1 MPQAEATIVSLF
13 CHVFQYYSE
22 IVQVQFIE
30 QVNIILQKEL
40 IESAEKHPEWKD
52 KSIKEGDLFARVCG
66 LKEPRGR
73 VRVLGLGPT
82 PQDLGT
88 PGTRGKLSTRV
99 LVEMQGRREAEN
111 RYNMLQGHVQ
121 QMEER
126 MNRMELML
134 ASQGRH
140 NLETPS
146 SHNGSNSRQVMN
158 YFQLFSLH
166 H

>member
-1 MPQAEATIVSLF
+1 ML
-13 CHVFQYYSE
+13 FQYCSE
-22 IVQVQFIE
+22 IVEVEFIE
-30 QVNIILQKEL
+30 LVNIILQKEL
-40 IESAEKHPEWKD
+40 IENAEKHPEWKE
-52 KSIKEGDLFARVCG
+52 KSIQEGDLFAHVCG
-66 LKEPRGR
+66 MKEPRGR

-99 LVEMQGRREAEN
+99 LVEMEGRREAEN
-111 RYNMLQGHVQ
+111 RFNMLEGHVL
-121 QMEER
+121 QMQEQ

-146 SHNGSNSRQVMN
+146 SQHGSNSQQVMN
-158 YFQLFSLH
+158 YFHILSMH

>member
-1 MPQAEATIVSLF
+1 MEG
-13 CHVFQYYSE
+13 
-22 IVQVQFIE
+22 
-30 QVNIILQKEL
+30 
-40 IESAEKHPEWKD
+40 
-52 KSIKEGDLFARVCG
+52 KSIQEGDLFARACG
-66 LKEPRGR
+66 MKEPRGR
-73 VRVLGLGPT
+73 VRVLGLGRT

-99 LVEMQGRREAEN
+99 LVEMQGRQEAEN
-111 RYNMLQGHVQ
+111 RYNMLQGNVQ